1 MPEVVAR
8 AEVETPVGTMR
19 AAATRRGIVRLT
31 LPRESGLGFSA
42 WLARALPDAE
52 SVDWLPHLDK
62 LSQELVEY
70 FDGKRTEFGVPLD
83 LRGTP
88 FQLRVWNAL
97 LEIPYG
103 ETRSYLEIA
112 KVVRAPQAVRAV
124 GTANGSNPIPILVPC
139 HRVIQS
145 GGGLGGYGGGLE
157 LKRRLLALER
167 ARRPLGSLL

>member
-1 MPEVVAR
+1 MTEVVAR
-8 AEVETPVGTMR
+8 AEIDTPVGVMR

-31 LPRESGLGFSA
+31 LPRESGRGFQA

-62 LSQELVEY
+62 LRQELAEY
-70 FDGKRTEFGVPLD
+70 FDGKRTEFDVPLD

-97 LEIPYG
+97 LAIPYG
-103 ETRSYLEIA
+103 ETRSYLDVAREL
-112 KVVRAPQAVRAV
+112 RAPRAVRAV
-124 GTANGSNPIPILVPC
+124 GAANGSNPIPILVPC
-139 HRVIQS
+139 HRVIAS
-145 GGGLGGYGGGLE
+145 GGGLAGYGGGIE

-167 ARRPLGSLL
+167 ARRPGALL

>member
-1 MPEVVAR
+1 MAEVVAR
-8 AEVETPVGTMR
+8 AQIETPVGVMR

-31 LPRESGLGFSA
+31 LPRESGRGFAA

-62 LSQELVEY
+62 LRQELAEY
-70 FDGKRTEFGVPLD
+70 FDGKRTEFDVPLD

-97 LEIPYG
+97 LAIPYG
-103 ETRSYLEIA
+103 ETKSYLELA
-112 KVVRAPQAVRAV
+112 RDLRSPRAVRAV
-124 GTANGSNPIPILVPC
+124 GAANGSNPIPILVPC
-139 HRVIQS
+139 HRVIES

-167 ARRPLGSLL
+167 ARRPGMLL